1 VNLDLSARPTVL
13 VTGGAGFIGA
23 YTVRMLQARGAQV
36 RVLDNM
42 YRADP
47 DVLAEQ
53 RQLDGVEVVEGDVRY
68 RASVEGALDGV
79 DGVVHLAALAINKS
93 VAEPE
98 ESVEVNFVG
107 SQNVFAAAAAA
118 NVKRLVFASS
128 ASVYGEPERLPMA
141 EDDPLSPK
149 TPYCVSKL
157 GAEHLLRF
165 YEQQHD
171 LDWTA
176 LRFFNVYGPGQRT
189 DAYYTTVVLVFVERL
204 LRGEAPV
211 IDGSGDQSMDF
222 VHVRDV
228 ARSLVLSL
236 ESPNSRAVMNIG
248 TGVQTSIAELA
259 RILIDAVGADV
270 EPEFRPR
277 EVMVSRR
284 AADITRAAE
293 LLGWEPE
300 VGVKEGLAE
309 IVSTIVADR

>member
-1 VNLDLSARPTVL
+1 VKIDPSARPTVL

-23 YTVRMLQARGAQV
+23 YTVRLLVEQGARV

-42 YRADP
+42 YRADLA
-47 DVLAEQ
+47 VLAEQ
-53 RQLDGVEVVEGDVRY
+53 RATDGVEVVEGDVRY
-68 RASVEGALDGV
+68 RPSVERALDGV
-79 DGVVHLAALAINKS
+79 AGVVHLAALAINKS

-98 ESVEVNFVG
+98 ESIDVNLVG
-107 SQNVFAAAAAA
+107 SQNVFSAAAAAG
-118 NVKRLVFASS
+118 VDRLVFASS
-128 ASVYGEPERLPMA
+128 ASVYGEPTRLPMA
-141 EDDPLSPK
+141 EDDPLNPK
-149 TPYCVSKL
+149 TPYCTSKL
-157 GAEHLLRF
+157 ASEHLLRF
-165 YEQQHD
+165 YEERAG

-211 IDGSGDQSMDF
+211 IDGAGDQTMDF

-228 ARSLVLSL
+228 ARSLVLALTS
-236 ESPNSRAVMNIG
+236 EQSRQVVNIG

-259 RILIDAVGADV
+259 RMLIDVVGADA

-277 EVMVSRR
+277 DVMVSRR
-284 AADITRAAE
+284 AADISRAAE
-293 LLGWEPE
+293 MLGWVPE

-309 IVSTIVADR
+309 IVAGIVDVR